1 MGTSAY
7 YSPAASAVQMVECY
21 LRDQKKILP
30 CSAYLRGQ
38 YGVKDLYV
46 GVPVVLGANGVEKI
60 VEINLKKEE
69 RKEFI
74 HSVNSVSEV
83 LNVAKKII

>member
-7 YSPAASAVQMVECY
+7 YSPAASAIEMVECY

-38 YGVKDLYV
+38 YGVKGIYV
-46 GVPVVLGANGVEKI
+46 GVPVVLGANGAEKI
-60 VEINLKKEE
+60 VEINLKKDEK
-69 RKEFI
+69 KEFI
-74 HSVNSVSEV
+74 KSVNSVSDV
-83 LNVAKKII
+83 LKVAKKLI

>member
-7 YSPAASAVQMVECY
+7 FSPAASTVQMIECY

-30 CSAYLRGQ
+30 CSAYLKGQ
-38 YGVKDLYV
+38 YGFKNIYA

-60 VEINLKKEE
+60 IEISLKNEEKKEFL
-69 RKEFI
+69 KSI
-74 HSVNSVSEV
+74 KSIQSV
-83 LNVAKKII
+83 LDIAKKLF

>member
-1 MGTSAY
+1 MLFKRS
-7 YSPAASAVQMVECY
+7 
-21 LRDQKKILP
+21 KKILP

>member
-1 MGTSAY
+1 MLFKRS
-7 YSPAASAVQMVECY
+7 
-21 LRDQKKILP
+21 KKILP

-38 YGVKDLYV
+38 YGVKGLYV
-46 GVPVVLGANGVEKI
+46 GVPIVLGANGVEKI